1 MRTQTELVKDL
12 EAMPASPHRDALIAK
27 ARAGHYSDFKSPLAA
42 PKLQLRE
49 DLKAARFGDLARK
62 VMDGD
67 YD

>member
-12 EAMPASPHRDALIAK
+12 EAKPPSPHRDGLIVKAK
-27 ARAGHYSDFKSPLAA
+27 AGQYSDFKSDLSA
-42 PKLQLRE
+42 PKLQLRH
-49 DLKAARFGDLARK
+49 DLTAARFVDLARK